1 MFTSGLG
8 VTGGDNGELPGS
20 SSLAVAGSPVTGTGS
35 RRVAPG
41 TGPDTAS
48 SGTASSGTA
57 SSGTASIGKDDR
69 AEVSTTF
76 SEGLQPPLTAGWTD
90 PSSLEPAPEDSGV
103 QRRSRWIR
111 RYQRGLIVADLAT
124 AWVAIATAY
133 LLRFGLSTS
142 VLPNALVAAVLPLG
156 WVALIGINHGYGARL
171 VGVGAAEF
179 QKIFRAFL
187 HMTALIAFISFVTDA
202 EFARGFV
209 LVALPLA
216 LCLNLLTRYAARK
229 WLHAQRARGR
239 AMKSVLLV
247 GDAEAISKFSMVLRR
262 DEYAGLRVVGAC
274 VPSEVIADM
283 RTIDTLG
290 EADVPLLGDVD
301 SIVSAV
307 RLSGADT
314 VAVVSS
320 GAIGPEKL
328 RWVSW
333 QLEGSSTDLMVSPG
347 LTEVAGPRL
356 HVMPVAGLP
365 LLHVEEPKFT
375 GFRRVLKGAF
385 DRSVAALALLLLSPL
400 FLVLILAVRF
410 TSSGPALFRQIRVG
424 RAGSTFVMLKFRS
437 MYADAEERLASLR
450 EQSDHGDGVLFKMRE
465 DPRVTRVGRFL
476 RKYSLD
482 ELPQLI
488 NVVLGTMSL
497 VGPRPPLP
505 LEVARYED
513 HVHRRLLVKPGLTG
527 LWQISGRSD
536 LSWDESVQLDLRY
549 VENWSLGEDL
559 FILWKTAR
567 AVAAGS
573 GAY

>member
-1 MFTSGLG
+1 M
-8 VTGGDNGELPGS
+8 
-20 SSLAVAGSPVTGTGS
+20 
-35 RRVAPG
+35 
-41 TGPDTAS
+41 
-48 SGTASSGTA
+48 
-57 SSGTASIGKDDR
+57 
-69 AEVSTTF
+69 STTF
-76 SEGLQPPLTAGWTD
+76 SEGLQPPVIAGWTD
-90 PSSLEPAPEDSGV
+90 ATALEPASEDSGV
-103 QRRSRWIR
+103 LRRSRWLR
-111 RYQRGLIVADLAT
+111 KYQRGLVVVDLAA
-124 AWVAIATAY
+124 AWTAIAIAY
-133 LLRFGLSTS
+133 LLRFGPTASAPLNT
-142 VLPNALVAAVLPLG
+142 LVAAVLPLG
-156 WVALIGINHGYGARL
+156 WIALIGFNHGYGARL
-171 VGVGAAEF
+171 VGVGATEF
-179 QKIFRAFL
+179 QRIFRAFL
-187 HMTALIAFISFVTDA
+187 HMTALIAFTSFVTHA
-202 EFARGFV
+202 ELARGFV
-209 LVALPLA
+209 LLALPLA
-216 LCLNLLTRYAARK
+216 LCLNLMARYAARK

-247 GDAEAISKFSMVLRR
+247 GDAEAISKFTEVLRR
-262 DEYAGLRVVGAC
+262 DDYAGLRVVGAC
-274 VPSEVIADM
+274 VPSEAVADM
-283 RTIDTLG
+283 RTIDTLA
-290 EADVPLLGDVD
+290 EADVALLGDVD

-320 GAIGPEKL
+320 GTIGPEKL

-356 HVMPVAGLP
+356 HIVPVAGLP
-365 LLHVEEPKFT
+365 LLHVEEPNFT

-385 DRSVAALALLLLSPL
+385 DRMVAALALLLLAPV
-400 FLVLILAVRF
+400 FLALALAVRL
-410 TSSGPALFRQIRVG
+410 TSSGPALFRQVRVG

-450 EQSDHGDGVLFKMRE
+450 EQSDHGDGVLFKMKE
-465 DPRVTRVGRFL
+465 DPRVTRVGKFL

-488 NVVLGTMSL
+488 NVLLGTMSL

-527 LWQISGRSD
+527 LWQVSGRSD

>member
-1 MFTSGLG
+1 MFSGGLG
-8 VTGGDNGELPGS
+8 VVGGDSGDVPGS
-20 SSLAVAGSPVTGTGS
+20 NGPVVPRSP
-35 RRVAPG
+35 APS
-41 TGPDTAS
+41 GPADSDRTAANGRAQFHS
-48 SGTASSGTA
+48 TLIDGPRPPLISAWAAST
-57 SSGTASIGKDDR
+57 
-69 AEVSTTF
+69 EL
-76 SEGLQPPLTAGWTD
+76 LQPA
-90 PSSLEPAPEDSGV
+90 PSADLGEV
-103 QRRSRWIR
+103 RRSNWLRL
-111 RYQRGLIVADLAT
+111 YQRGLVVTDLVT
-124 AWVAIATAY
+124 VSVAITISY
-133 LLRFGLSTS
+133 LLRFGTS
-142 VLPNALVAAVLPLG
+142 DSAPLNLLLAILLPLG
-156 WVALIGINHGYGARL
+156 WVALIGLNHGYWARL
-171 VGVGAAEF
+171 IGVGATEF
-179 QKIFRAFL
+179 QRVFRTFL
-187 HMTALIAFISFVTDA
+187 HLTAVVAFSSFVTHADL
-202 EFARGFV
+202 ARGFV
-209 LVALPLA
+209 LVALPMA
-216 LCLNLLTRYAARK
+216 LCLDLLARYAARK
-229 WLHAQRARGR
+229 WLHAQRALGR

-247 GDAEAISKFSMVLRR
+247 GDAEAISKFTTVLRR
-262 DEYAGLRVVGAC
+262 DRYAGMRVVGAC
-274 VPSEVIADM
+274 VPSEVIAET
-283 RTIDTLG
+283 RTVETLG
-290 EADVPLLGDVD
+290 EAEVPLFGDVD
-301 SIVSAV
+301 SIISAV

-333 QLEGSSTDLMVSPG
+333 QLEGSSTDLVVSPG

-356 HVMPVAGLP
+356 HILPVAGLP
-365 LLHVEEPKFT
+365 LLHVDEPKFT

-385 DRSVAALALLLLSPL
+385 DRTVAAVALLLLSPV
-400 FLVLILAVRF
+400 FLALALAVRL
-410 TSSGPALFRQIRVG
+410 TSAGPALFRQVRVG
-424 RAGSTFVMLKFRS
+424 RAGGTFVMLKFRS
-437 MYADAEERLASLR
+437 MYTDAEERQAELR
-450 EQSDHGDGVLFKMRE
+450 DQSDHGDGVLFKMRD
-465 DPRVTRVGRFL
+465 DPRVTRVGRML

-488 NVVLGTMSL
+488 NVLLGTMSL

>member
-1 MFTSGLG
+1 MFISGLD
-8 VTGGDNGELPGS
+8 VAGGDNGDLPGS
-20 SSLAVAGSPVTGTGS
+20 QALAVAGSSAATAEP
-35 RRVAPG
+35 APRN
-41 TGPDTAS
+41 
-48 SGTASSGTA
+48 
-57 SSGTASIGKDDR
+57 DDR
-69 AEVSTTF
+69 AELTTTF
-76 SEGLQPPLTAGWTD
+76 SDGLQPPVIAGWTD
-90 PSSLEPAPEDSGV
+90 PTALEPPPEDTGTL
-103 QRRSRWIR
+103 RRSRWLR
-111 RYQRGLIVADLAT
+111 QYQRGLVVTDLVT
-124 AWVAIATAY
+124 AWTAIATAY
-133 LLRFGLSTS
+133 LLRFGLSAS
-142 VLPNALVAAVLPLG
+142 APLNALVAVVLPLG
-156 WVALIGINHGYGARL
+156 WVALIGVNHGYGGRL
-171 VGVGAAEF
+171 VGVGAEEF
-179 QKIFRAFL
+179 QRIFRAFL
-187 HMTALIAFISFVTDA
+187 HMTALIAFIAFVTDA
-202 EFARGFV
+202 DFARGFI

-216 LCLNLLTRYAARK
+216 LCLNLLARYAARK
-229 WLHAQRARGR
+229 WLHAQRAHGR

-290 EADVPLLGDVD
+290 EADVALLGDVD

-333 QLEGSSTDLMVSPG
+333 QLEGSSTNLMVSPG

-356 HVMPVAGLP
+356 HIMPVAGLP

-385 DRSVAALALLLLSPL
+385 DRSVAAVALLALSPL
-400 FLVLILAVRF
+400 FLALVLAVRL

-450 EQSDHGDGVLFKMRE
+450 DQSDHGEGVLFKMRA

-488 NVVLGTMSL
+488 NVLLGTMSL

-549 VENWSLGEDL
+549 VENWSLGDDL
-559 FILWKTAR
+559 LILWKTAR
-567 AVAAGS
+567 AVLAGS

>member
-1 MFTSGLG
+1 MT
-8 VTGGDNGELPGS
+8 
-20 SSLAVAGSPVTGTGS
+20 
-35 RRVAPG
+35 
-41 TGPDTAS
+41 
-48 SGTASSGTA
+48 
-57 SSGTASIGKDDR
+57 
-69 AEVSTTF
+69 TTF
-76 SEGLQPPLTAGWTD
+76 SDGLQPPVIAGWTD
-90 PSSLEPAPEDSGV
+90 PSALEPAPEDSGV
-103 QRRSRWIR
+103 QRRTRWLR
-111 RYQRGLIVADLAT
+111 RYQRGLVITDLVT
-124 AWVAIATAY
+124 AWAAIATAY
-133 LLRFGLSTS
+133 LLRFGLGASAP
-142 VLPNALVAAVLPLG
+142 LNLLVAVMLPLG

-179 QKIFRAFL
+179 QRIFRAFL
-187 HMTALIAFISFVTDA
+187 HMTALIAFIAFVTDA
-202 EFARGFV
+202 EFARGFI

-216 LCLNLLTRYAARK
+216 LAMNLLARYAARK

-262 DEYAGLRVVGAC
+262 DDYAGLRVVGAC
-274 VPSEVIADM
+274 VPSESIADM

-290 EADVPLLGDVD
+290 EAEVPLLGDVD

-356 HVMPVAGLP
+356 HIMPVAGLP

-375 GFRRVLKGAF
+375 GVRRVFKGAF
-385 DRSVAALALLLLSPL
+385 DRSVAAVALLLLSPL
-400 FLVLILAVRF
+400 FLVLVLAVRL

-450 EQSDHGDGVLFKMRE
+450 DQSDHGDGVLFKMRE
-465 DPRVTRVGRFL
+465 DPRVTRVGKFL

-488 NVVLGTMSL
+488 NVLLGTMSL

>member
-1 MFTSGLG
+1 LT
-8 VTGGDNGELPGS
+8 
-20 SSLAVAGSPVTGTGS
+20 
-35 RRVAPG
+35 
-41 TGPDTAS
+41 
-48 SGTASSGTA
+48 
-57 SSGTASIGKDDR
+57 
-69 AEVSTTF
+69 TTF
-76 SEGLQPPLTAGWTD
+76 SDGVQPPVIAGWTD
-90 PSSLEPAPEDSGV
+90 PSALEPPPDDARTF
-103 QRRSRWIR
+103 RRSRWLR
-111 RYQRGLIVADLAT
+111 RYQRGLVVTDLIT
-124 AWVAIATAY
+124 AWTAIAVAY
-133 LLRFGLSTS
+133 LLRFGLSASASANTVVA
-142 VLPNALVAAVLPLG
+142 VLLPLG
-156 WVALIGINHGYGARL
+156 WVALVGVNHGYGARL
-171 VGVGAAEF
+171 IGVGAGEF
-179 QKIFRAFL
+179 RQIFRAFL
-187 HMTALIAFISFVTDA
+187 HMTALITFISFVTNA
-202 EFARGFV
+202 KFARGFI

-216 LCLNLLTRYAARK
+216 LCLNLLARYVARK

-247 GDAEAISKFSMVLRR
+247 GDAEAISKFSAVLRR
-262 DEYAGLRVVGAC
+262 DDYAGLRVVGAC
-274 VPSEVIADM
+274 VPSEVIADI

-356 HVMPVAGLP
+356 HIMPVAGLP

-385 DRSVAALALLLLSPL
+385 DRSVAALALVLLSPL
-400 FLVLILAVRF
+400 FLALVLAVRL

-450 EQSDHGDGVLFKMRE
+450 DQSDHGDGVLFKMRE

-549 VENWSLGEDL
+549 VENWSLAEDL
-559 FILWKTAR
+559 LILWKTAR
-567 AVAAGS
+567 AVTAGS

>member
-1 MFTSGLG
+1 MFGSGLD
-8 VTGGDNGELPGS
+8 VGGDNGDLPLS
-20 SSLAVAGSPVTGTGS
+20 STLAVERAPAAGSGS
-35 RRVAPG
+35 
-41 TGPDTAS
+41 TA
-48 SGTASSGTA
+48 A
-57 SSGTASIGKDDR
+57 DDR
-69 AEVSTTF
+69 ADVTTTF
-76 SEGLQPPLTAGWTD
+76 SEGVQPPVIAGWTD
-90 PSSLEPAPEDSGV
+90 PSALEPPPEDAGV
-103 QRRSRWIR
+103 LRRSRWLR
-111 RYQRGLIVADLAT
+111 QYQRGLVVTDLAS
-124 AWVAIATAY
+124 AWAAIAVAY
-133 LLRFGLSTS
+133 LLRFGLSAS
-142 VLPNALVAAVLPLG
+142 APLNALAAVLLPLA
-156 WVALIGINHGYGARL
+156 WVGLIGFNHGYGARL
-171 VGVGAAEF
+171 IGVGAGEF
-179 QKIFRAFL
+179 QRIFRAFL
-187 HMTALIAFISFVTDA
+187 HTTALIAFISFVTDA
-202 EFARGFV
+202 QFARGFI
-209 LVALPLA
+209 LIALPLA
-216 LCLNLLTRYAARK
+216 LCLNLLTRYTARK
-229 WLHAQRARGR
+229 WLHHQRARGR

-247 GDAEAISKFSMVLRR
+247 GDAEAISKVSMVLRR
-262 DEYAGLRVVGAC
+262 DDYAGLRVVGAC

-290 EADVPLLGDVD
+290 EAEVPLLGDVD

-356 HVMPVAGLP
+356 HIMPVAGLP
-365 LLHVEEPKFT
+365 LLHVEEPKFS

-385 DRSVAALALLLLSPL
+385 DRLVAAMALVVLSPL
-400 FLVLILAVRF
+400 FLVLALAVRL
-410 TSSGPALFRQIRVG
+410 TSSGPALFRQVRVG

-488 NVVLGTMSL
+488 NVLLGTMSL

-527 LWQISGRSD
+527 LWQVSGRSD

-567 AVAAGS
+567 AVARGS

>member
-1 MFTSGLG
+1 MFTSDLG
-8 VTGGDNGELPGS
+8 AVAEDDDDS
-20 SSLAVAGSPVTGTGS
+20 SGRGRLAVAGATPSALVPVAG
-35 RRVAPG
+35 RDRPG
-41 TGPDTAS
+41 Q
-48 SGTASSGTA
+48 
-57 SSGTASIGKDDR
+57 DR
-69 AEVSTTF
+69 AQVSTTR
-76 SEGLQPPLTAGWTD
+76 SESPQPPVIAGWTD
-90 PSSLEPAPEDSGV
+90 AGALEPAPEDSSV
-103 QRRSRWIR
+103 LRRSRWLGK
-111 RYQRGLIVADLAT
+111 YQRGLVVTDLVA
-124 AWVAIATAY
+124 AWIAIAIAY
-133 LLRFGLSTS
+133 LLRFGASGSAPLNM
-142 VLPNALVAAVLPLG
+142 LAALVLPLG
-156 WVALIGINHGYGARL
+156 WIALIAVNHGYGGRL

-187 HMTALIAFISFVTDA
+187 HLTALIAFASFVTNA
-202 EFARGFV
+202 QLARGFV
-209 LVALPLA
+209 LLALPLA
-216 LCLNLLTRYAARK
+216 LCLNLMARYAARK

-247 GDAEAISKFSMVLRR
+247 GDAEAISSFAEVLRR
-262 DEYAGLRVVGAC
+262 DLHAGLRVVGAC
-274 VPSEVIADM
+274 VPSEAIADM

-290 EADVPLLGDVD
+290 EAEVPLLGDVD

-320 GAIGPEKL
+320 GAVGPEKL

-333 QLEGSSTDLMVSPG
+333 QLEGSSTDLVVSPG

-356 HVMPVAGLP
+356 HIVPVAGLP

-385 DRSVAALALLLLSPL
+385 DRSMAGVALLLLAPV
-400 FLVLILAVRF
+400 FLALALAVRL
-410 TSSGPALFRQIRVG
+410 TSTGPALFRQVRVG

-450 EQSDHGDGVLFKMRE
+450 EQSDHGDGVLFKMKE
-465 DPRVTRVGRFL
+465 DPRITRVGKFL

-488 NVVLGTMSL
+488 NVLLGTMSL

-527 LWQISGRSD
+527 LWQVSGRSD

>member
-1 MFTSGLG
+1 MFTSGLD
-8 VTGGDNGELPGS
+8 VTSGDSGDRPGS
-20 SSLAVAGSPVTGTGS
+20 GALVVAGSS
-35 RRVAPG
+35 A
-41 TGPDTAS
+41 PDTES
-48 SGTASSGTA
+48 TAR
-57 SSGTASIGKDDR
+57 DDR
-69 AEVSTTF
+69 AELTTTVP
-76 SEGLQPPLTAGWTD
+76 EGVQPPVIAGWTD
-90 PSSLEPAPEDSGV
+90 PSALEPRPEDSGV
-103 QRRSRWIR
+103 LRRSRWLR
-111 RYQRGLIVADLAT
+111 QYQRGLVAADLAT
-124 AWVAIATAY
+124 AWTAIAAAY
-133 LLRFGLSTS
+133 LLRFGTS
-142 VLPNALVAAVLPLG
+142 ASAPLNALLAAVLPLG
-156 WVALIGINHGYGARL
+156 WVALIGVNHGYGARL
-171 VGVGAAEF
+171 IGVGAVEF
-179 QKIFRAFL
+179 QRIFRAFL
-187 HMTALIAFISFVTDA
+187 HMTALIAFIAFVTDA
-202 EFARGFV
+202 EFARGFI

-216 LCLNLLTRYAARK
+216 LCLNLLARYAARK
-229 WLHAQRARGR
+229 WLHRQRAGGR

-356 HVMPVAGLP
+356 HIVPVAGLP

-385 DRSVAALALLLLSPL
+385 DRSVAAVALVLLSPV
-400 FLVLILAVRF
+400 FLAVAVAVRL
-410 TSSGPALFRQIRVG
+410 TSSGPALFRQVRVG

-450 EQSDHGDGVLFKMRE
+450 DQSDHGDGVLFKMRE

-488 NVVLGTMSL
+488 NVLMGTMSL

-527 LWQISGRSD
+527 LWQVSGRSD

>member
-1 MFTSGLG
+1 MFGSGLEV
-8 VTGGDNGELPGS
+8 VTGDNGDVPRS
-20 SSLAVAGSPVTGTGS
+20 RSLAVAGSPATGS
-35 RRVAPG
+35 PAALEPH
-41 TGPDTAS
+41 PDPVKVVLS
-48 SGTASSGTA
+48 DS
-57 SSGTASIGKDDR
+57 
-69 AEVSTTF
+69 F
-76 SEGLQPPLTAGWTD
+76 SPALPDWTD
-90 PSSLEPAPEDSGV
+90 ASTLEPAPDDTGAV
-103 QRRSRWIR
+103 RRRSRWLR
-111 RYQRGLIVADLAT
+111 QYQGGLLVADLVT
-124 AWVAIATAY
+124 AWVAVGIAY
-133 LLRFGLSTS
+133 LLRFGTS
-142 VLPNALVAAVLPLG
+142 GVPAPTVAVAVALPLA
-156 WVALIGINHGYGARL
+156 WVALIGLNHGYHPRL

-179 QKIFRAFL
+179 QRIFRAFL
-187 HMTALIAFISFVTDA
+187 YLTALISFTSFVTHADL
-202 EFARGFV
+202 ARGFV

-216 LCLNLLTRYAARK
+216 LVLNLVARYAARK

-239 AMKSVLLV
+239 ALKSVLLV
-247 GDAEAISKFSMVLRR
+247 GDSEAITKFSAVLRR
-262 DEYAGLRVVGAC
+262 DQYAGLRVAGAC
-274 VPSEVIADM
+274 VPSELVADM
-283 RTIDTLG
+283 LTIDTLA

-301 SIVSAV
+301 SIVTAV

-320 GAIGPEKL
+320 GALGPEKL

-333 QLEGSSTDLMVSPG
+333 QLEGSSTELVVSPG

-356 HVMPVAGLP
+356 HILPVAGLP
-365 LLHVEEPKFT
+365 LLHVDEPKFS

-385 DRSVAALALLLLSPL
+385 DRSLAALALVLLSPL
-400 FLVLILAVRF
+400 FLALTLAVRL
-410 TSSGPALFRQIRVG
+410 TSSGPALFRQVRVG

-465 DPRVTRVGRFL
+465 DPRVTRVGKFL

-488 NVVLGTMSL
+488 NVVRGTMSL

-549 VENWSLGEDL
+549 VENWSLSEDL
-559 FILWKTAR
+559 FILWKTVR
-567 AVAAGS
+567 AVARGS

>member
-1 MFTSGLG
+1 MFTSDLG
-8 VTGGDNGELPGS
+8 AVTGDDDDS
-20 SSLAVAGSPVTGTGS
+20 SRRGRLVVAGQTPSAIVPAVGQDKTS
-35 RRVAPG
+35 Q
-41 TGPDTAS
+41 
-48 SGTASSGTA
+48 
-57 SSGTASIGKDDR
+57 DR
-69 AEVSTTF
+69 ADLSATF
-76 SEGLQPPLTAGWTD
+76 SESLQPPVVAGWTD
-90 PSSLEPAPEDSGV
+90 ASTLEPASDDSGV
-103 QRRSRWIR
+103 LHRSRWLR
-111 RYQRGLIVADLAT
+111 KYQAGLVVTDLIAVGT
-124 AWVAIATAY
+124 AIAIAY
-133 LLRFGLSTS
+133 LLRFSASASLAP
-142 VLPNALVAAVLPLG
+142 LNMLVALLLPPG
-156 WVALIGINHGYGARL
+156 WIALIAVNHGYGARL

-179 QKIFRAFL
+179 QRIFRAFL
-187 HMTALIAFISFVTDA
+187 HMTALIAFASFVTHADL
-202 EFARGFV
+202 ARGFV
-209 LVALPLA
+209 LLALPLA
-216 LCLNLLTRYAARK
+216 LCLNLMARYAARK
-229 WLHAQRARGR
+229 WLHTQRARGR

-247 GDAEAISKFSMVLRR
+247 GDAEAISDFTEVLRR
-262 DEYAGLRVVGAC
+262 DLHAGLRVVGAC
-274 VPSEVIADM
+274 VPSEAIADM
-283 RTIDTLG
+283 HTIDTLG
-290 EADVPLLGDVD
+290 EAEVPLLGDVD

-333 QLEGSSTDLMVSPG
+333 QLEGSSTDLVVSPG

-356 HVMPVAGLP
+356 HILPVAGLP
-365 LLHVEEPKFT
+365 LLHVDEPKFT

-385 DRSVAALALLLLSPL
+385 DRSVAGVALLLLAPV
-400 FLVLILAVRF
+400 FLALALAVRL
-410 TSSGPALFRQIRVG
+410 TSSGPALFKQVRVG

-450 EQSDHGDGVLFKMRE
+450 EQSDHGDGVLFKMKE
-465 DPRVTRVGRFL
+465 DPRVTRVGKFL

-488 NVVLGTMSL
+488 NVLLGTMSL

-527 LWQISGRSD
+527 LWQVSGRSD

-549 VENWSLGEDL
+549 VENWSLAEDL

>member
-1 MFTSGLG
+1 MFTSGLEA
-8 VTGGDNGELPGS
+8 TSGDNGEGS
-20 SSLAVAGSPVTGTGS
+20 SSLAVGGAPVPATGAAVS
-35 RRVAPG
+35 
-41 TGPDTAS
+41 DD
-48 SGTASSGTA
+48 
-57 SSGTASIGKDDR
+57 DDR
-69 AEVSTTF
+69 ADVTTTTTF
-76 SEGLQPPLTAGWTD
+76 TEGLPTPATTGWTD
-90 PSSLEPAPEDSGV
+90 PTTLETVPDDAGTLR
-103 QRRSRWIR
+103 RRSRWLR
-111 RYQRGLIVADLAT
+111 QYQRGLVVADLVT
-124 AWVAIATAY
+124 AWAAIAVAY
-133 LLRFGLSTS
+133 LLRFGMSASAPL
-142 VLPNALVAAVLPLG
+142 NAVAAAVLPLG
-156 WVALIGINHGYGARL
+156 WVALIGVNHGYGARL
-171 VGVGAAEF
+171 IGVGAAEF
-179 QKIFRAFL
+179 QRIFRAFL
-187 HMTALIAFISFVTDA
+187 HMTALISFVSFVTDA
-202 EFARGFV
+202 DFARGFV

-216 LCLNLLTRYAARK
+216 LCLNLLARYGARK

-239 AMKSVLLV
+239 ALKSVLLV

-262 DEYAGLRVVGAC
+262 DQYAGLRVVGAC

-283 RTIDTLG
+283 HTIDTLG

-320 GAIGPEKL
+320 GALGPEKL

-333 QLEGSSTDLMVSPG
+333 QLEGSSTDLVVSPG

-356 HVMPVAGLP
+356 HILPVAGLP

-385 DRSVAALALLLLSPL
+385 DRVVAAVALVLLSPV
-400 FLVLILAVRF
+400 FLVLALAVRL
-410 TSSGPALFRQIRVG
+410 TSSGPALFRQVRVG

-450 EQSDHGDGVLFKMRE
+450 DQSDHGDGVLFKMRQ

-488 NVVLGTMSL
+488 NVLMGTMSL

-527 LWQISGRSD
+527 LWQVSGRSD

-567 AVAAGS
+567 AVIAGS

>member
-1 MFTSGLG
+1 MDEPGL
-8 VTGGDNGELPGS
+8 D
-20 SSLAVAGSPVTGTGS
+20 
-35 RRVAPG
+35 
-41 TGPDTAS
+41 
-48 SGTASSGTA
+48 
-57 SSGTASIGKDDR
+57 
-69 AEVSTTF
+69 EVSTTF
-76 SEGLQPPLTAGWTD
+76 SEGLRPEAVAAWPDAST
-90 PSSLEPAPEDSGV
+90 LEPAPDDSGTR
-103 QRRSRWIR
+103 RRSRWLR
-111 RYQRGLIVADLAT
+111 QYQRALVAADFAT
-124 AWVAIATAY
+124 AWVAVLAAY
-133 LLRFGLSTS
+133 LLRFGVHTS
-142 VLPNALVAAVLPLG
+142 AGLTMTVAVLLPLA

-171 VGVGAAEF
+171 IGVGATEF
-179 QKIFRAFL
+179 QKIFRAFWHL
-187 HMTALIAFISFVTDA
+187 TALIALTSYLTHADL
-202 EFARGFV
+202 ARGFV
-209 LVALPLA
+209 LVALPAA
-216 LCLNLLTRYAARK
+216 LCLNMVARYAARK

-239 AMKSVLLV
+239 ALKSVLLV

-262 DEYAGLRVVGAC
+262 DQYAGLRVAGAC

-283 RTIDTLG
+283 YTIDTLG

-320 GAIGPEKL
+320 GALGPEKL

-333 QLEGSSTDLMVSPG
+333 QLEGSSTDLVVSPG

-356 HVMPVAGLP
+356 HILPVAGLP
-365 LLHVEEPKFT
+365 LLHVDEPKFT

-385 DRSVAALALLLLSPL
+385 DRVVAAVALVLLSPL
-400 FLVLILAVRF
+400 FAVLVLAVRL
-410 TSSGPALFRQIRVG
+410 TSSGPALFRQVRVG

-465 DPRVTRVGRFL
+465 DPRVTRVGKFL

-559 FILWKTAR
+559 FILWKTVR
-567 AVAAGS
+567 AVARGS

>member
-1 MFTSGLG
+1 MFTSGAD
-8 VTGGDNGELPGS
+8 VAGGDNGELPGS
-20 SSLAVAGSPVTGTGS
+20 LAVAGSPALGT
-35 RRVAPG
+35 A
-41 TGPDTAS
+41 PDTISPAS
-48 SGTASSGTA
+48 
-57 SSGTASIGKDDR
+57 DER
-69 AEVSTTF
+69 AEVSTTV
-76 SEGLQPPLTAGWTD
+76 SENLQAPLIANWVD

-111 RYQRGLIVADLAT
+111 RYQRGLIVTDLVT
-124 AWVAIATAY
+124 AWAAIAVAY
-133 LLRFGLSTS
+133 LLRFGLSAS
-142 VLPNALVAAVLPLG
+142 APLNVLVAAVLPLG
-156 WVALIGINHGYGARL
+156 WVALVGYNHGYGARL

-179 QKIFRAFL
+179 QKIVRAFL

-202 EFARGFV
+202 EFARGFI

-216 LCLNLLTRYAARK
+216 LCLNLLARYAARK

-274 VPSEVIADM
+274 VPSEVIADI

-290 EADVPLLGDVD
+290 EAEVQLLGDVD

-356 HVMPVAGLP
+356 HIMPVAGLP

-385 DRSVAALALLLLSPL
+385 DRSMAAVALLLLSPL
-400 FLVLILAVRF
+400 FLVLTLAVRL
-410 TSSGPALFRQIRVG
+410 TSSGPALFRQVRVG

-450 EQSDHGDGVLFKMRE
+450 DQSDHGDGVLFKMRE

-549 VENWSLGEDL
+549 VENWSLAEDL
-559 FILWKTAR
+559 LILWKTAR

>member
-1 MFTSGLG
+1 MFTSGLEA
-8 VTGGDNGELPGS
+8 TSGDNGEGS
-20 SSLAVAGSPVTGTGS
+20 SRLAVEGVPASGTGAAVS
-35 RRVAPG
+35 
-41 TGPDTAS
+41 DD
-48 SGTASSGTA
+48 
-57 SSGTASIGKDDR
+57 DDR
-69 AEVSTTF
+69 ADVTTTF
-76 SEGLQPPLTAGWTD
+76 SGEPQPPVSAGWTD
-90 PSSLEPAPEDSGV
+90 PNSLETVPDDDAGIL
-103 QRRSRWIR
+103 RRKSRWLR
-111 RYQRGLIVADLAT
+111 QYQRGLVVADLAT
-124 AWVAIATAY
+124 AWAAIAVAY
-133 LLRFGLSTS
+133 LLRFGVSASAPL
-142 VLPNALVAAVLPLG
+142 NAVAAVVLPLG
-156 WVALIGINHGYGARL
+156 WVALIGFNHGYGARL

-179 QKIFRAFL
+179 QRIFRAFL
-187 HMTALIAFISFVTDA
+187 HLTALICFIAFVTDA
-202 EFARGFV
+202 DFARGFV
-209 LVALPLA
+209 LIALPLA
-216 LCLNLLTRYAARK
+216 LVLNLLARYGARK

-239 AMKSVLLV
+239 ALKSVLLV

-262 DEYAGLRVVGAC
+262 DQYAGMRVVGAC

-320 GAIGPEKL
+320 GALGPEKL

-333 QLEGSSTDLMVSPG
+333 QLEGSSTDLVVSPG

-356 HVMPVAGLP
+356 HILPVAGLP

-385 DRSVAALALLLLSPL
+385 DRAVAAVALVVLSPV
-400 FLVLILAVRF
+400 FLVLALAVRL
-410 TSSGPALFRQIRVG
+410 TSSGPALFRQVRVG

-450 EQSDHGDGVLFKMRE
+450 DQSDHGDGVLFKMRE

-488 NVVLGTMSL
+488 NVLMGTMSL

-567 AVAAGS
+567 AVIAGS

>member
-1 MFTSGLG
+1 MFTSGLD
-8 VTGGDNGELPGS
+8 VVGGDNGETPGS
-20 SSLAVAGSPVTGTGS
+20 RGLAIAGPAAADPASELDG
-35 RRVAPG
+35 PG
-41 TGPDTAS
+41 Q
-48 SGTASSGTA
+48 
-57 SSGTASIGKDDR
+57 DD
-69 AEVSTTF
+69 VSTTF
-76 SEGLQPPLTAGWTD
+76 SEGTFSDGLQPQAVPDWPDAST
-90 PSSLEPAPEDSGV
+90 LEPAPDDSGTR
-103 QRRSRWIR
+103 RRSRWLR
-111 RYQRGLIVADLAT
+111 QYQRGLVAADFGT
-124 AWVAIATAY
+124 AWLAVAGAY
-133 LLRFGLSTS
+133 LLRFGPHTAAPLTMT
-142 VLPNALVAAVLPLG
+142 VAGLLPLA
-156 WVALIGINHGYGARL
+156 WIALIGVNHGYGARL
-171 VGVGAAEF
+171 IGVGATEF
-179 QKIFRAFL
+179 QKIFRDFWHL
-187 HMTALIAFISFVTDA
+187 TALIALTSYLTHADL
-202 EFARGFV
+202 ARGFV
-209 LVALPLA
+209 LVALPVA
-216 LCLNLLTRYAARK
+216 LCLNLVARYAARK
-229 WLHAQRARGR
+229 WLHRQRAHGR
-239 AMKSVLLV
+239 ALKSVLLV
-247 GDAEAISKFSMVLRR
+247 GDADAISKFSMVLRR
-262 DEYAGLRVVGAC
+262 DQYAGLRVAGAC

-283 RTIDTLG
+283 YTIDTLG

-320 GAIGPEKL
+320 GALGPEKL

-333 QLEGSSTDLMVSPG
+333 QLEGSSTDLVVSPG

-356 HVMPVAGLP
+356 HILPVAGLP
-365 LLHVEEPKFT
+365 LLHVDEPKFT

-385 DRSVAALALLLLSPL
+385 DRVMAALALLVLSPL
-400 FLVLILAVRF
+400 FLVLVLAVRL

-450 EQSDHGDGVLFKMRE
+450 EQSDHGDGVLFKMKE
-465 DPRVTRVGRFL
+465 DPRVTRVGKFL

-559 FILWKTAR
+559 FILWKTVR
-567 AVAAGS
+567 AVARGS

>member
-1 MFTSGLG
+1 MSSGSD
-8 VTGGDNGELPGS
+8 VAGGDDGDLPGPHA
-20 SSLAVAGSPVTGTGS
+20 LAVAGSPAAESTT
-35 RRVAPG
+35 
-41 TGPDTAS
+41 
-48 SGTASSGTA
+48 
-57 SSGTASIGKDDR
+57 IDDR
-69 AEVSTTF
+69 AELTTTF
-76 SEGLQPPLTAGWTD
+76 SDGLQPPVIAGWTD
-90 PSSLEPAPEDSGV
+90 PTALEPPPEDAGT
-103 QRRSRWIR
+103 QRRRSRWLR
-111 RYQRGLIVADLAT
+111 QYQRGLVVTDLLT

-133 LLRFGLSTS
+133 LLRFG
-142 VLPNALVAAVLPLG
+142 VNASALNLLVAGALPVG
-156 WVALIGINHGYGARL
+156 WVALIGINHGYGARWI
-171 VGVGAAEF
+171 GVGAAEF
-179 QKIFRAFL
+179 QRIFRAFL
-187 HMTALIAFISFVTDA
+187 HMTALIAFIAFVTDA
-202 EFARGFV
+202 EFARGFI

-216 LCLNLLTRYAARK
+216 LCLNLLTRYTARK
-229 WLHAQRARGR
+229 WLHRQRARGR

-307 RLSGADT
+307 RLSAADT

-356 HVMPVAGLP
+356 HIMPVAGLP

-385 DRSVAALALLLLSPL
+385 DRSVAAVALVLLSPL
-400 FLVLILAVRF
+400 FLVLALAVRL
-410 TSSGPALFRQIRVG
+410 TSSGPALFRQVRVG

-450 EQSDHGDGVLFKMRE
+450 DQSDHGDGVLFKMRE

-488 NVVLGTMSL
+488 NVLLGTMSL

-527 LWQISGRSD
+527 LWQVSGRSD

-549 VENWSLGEDL
+549 VENWSLAEDL
-559 FILWKTAR
+559 LILWKTAR

>member
-1 MFTSGLG
+1 MFTSDLG
-8 VTGGDNGELPGS
+8 VVAEDDDDS
-20 SSLAVAGSPVTGTGS
+20 SASSRLAVAGDPPAAIGS
-35 RRVAPG
+35 DAAVALAP
-41 TGPDTAS
+41 TSQDPAGPDRAEL
-48 SGTASSGTA
+48 
-57 SSGTASIGKDDR
+57 DR
-69 AEVSTTF
+69 AEVSTGLPET
-76 SEGLQPPLTAGWTD
+76 LQPPVIAGWTD
-90 PSSLEPAPEDSGV
+90 AIAIEPAPEDSGV
-103 QRRSRWIR
+103 LRRSRWLR
-111 RYQRGLIVADLAT
+111 KYQVGLVVIDLAA
-124 AWVAIATAY
+124 AWTAIAIAY
-133 LLRFGLSTS
+133 LLRFGPSASAPLNT
-142 VLPNALVAAVLPLG
+142 LVAAVLPLG
-156 WVALIGINHGYGARL
+156 WIALIGVNHGYGARL
-171 VGVGAAEF
+171 IGVGAGEF
-179 QKIFRAFL
+179 QRIFRAFL
-187 HMTALIAFISFVTDA
+187 HLTALISFTSFAIHA
-202 EFARGFV
+202 ELARGFV
-209 LVALPLA
+209 LLALPLA
-216 LCLNLLTRYAARK
+216 LCLNLMARYAARK
-229 WLHAQRARGR
+229 WLHAKRAQGR

-247 GDAEAISKFSMVLRR
+247 GDAEAIGKFTEVLRR
-262 DEYAGLRVVGAC
+262 DDYAGLRVVGAC
-274 VPSEVIADM
+274 VPSEAVADM
-283 RTIDTLG
+283 QTIDILG
-290 EADVPLLGDVD
+290 EADVALLGDVD

-356 HVMPVAGLP
+356 HIVPVAGLP

-385 DRSVAALALLLLSPL
+385 DRSMAGLALLLLAPV
-400 FLVLILAVRF
+400 FLALALAVRL
-410 TSSGPALFRQIRVG
+410 TSTGPALFRQVRVG

-450 EQSDHGDGVLFKMRE
+450 EQSDHGDGVLFKMKE
-465 DPRVTRVGRFL
+465 DPRVTRVGKFL
-476 RKYSLD
+476 RKYSMD

-488 NVVLGTMSL
+488 NVLLGTMSL

-527 LWQISGRSD
+527 LWQVSGRSD

-549 VENWSLGEDL
+549 VENWSLAEDL
-559 FILWKTAR
+559 LILWKTAR

>member
-1 MFTSGLG
+1 M
-8 VTGGDNGELPGS
+8 P
-20 SSLAVAGSPVTGTGS
+20 
-35 RRVAPG
+35 APG
-41 TGPDTAS
+41 TVPAVEPGR
-48 SGTASSGTA
+48 
-57 SSGTASIGKDDR
+57 DDMNP
-69 AEVSTTF
+69 AL
-76 SEGLQPPLTAGWTD
+76 SEDLSPAPVPNWTD
-90 PSSLEPAPEDSGV
+90 ASTLEPAPDDTGAV
-103 QRRSRWIR
+103 RRSRWLR
-111 RYQRGLIVADLAT
+111 QYQGGLLVADLIT
-124 AWVAIATAY
+124 AWLAVGIAY
-133 LLRFGLSTS
+133 LLRFGMSGATASTVS
-142 VLPNALVAAVLPLG
+142 VAAALPLA
-156 WVALIGINHGYGARL
+156 WVALISINHGYHPRL

-179 QKIFRAFL
+179 QRIFRAFL
-187 HMTALIAFISFVTDA
+187 HLTALISFTSFAIHADL
-202 EFARGFV
+202 ARGFV

-216 LCLNLLTRYAARK
+216 LALNLVTRYAARK

-239 AMKSVLLV
+239 ALKSVLLV
-247 GDAEAISKFSMVLRR
+247 GDAEAITKFSMVLRR
-262 DEYAGLRVVGAC
+262 DQYAGLRVAGAC
-274 VPSEVIADM
+274 VPSELVADM
-283 RTIDTLG
+283 QTIDTLA

-320 GAIGPEKL
+320 GALGPEKL

-333 QLEGSSTDLMVSPG
+333 QLEGSSTELVVSPG

-356 HVMPVAGLP
+356 HILPVAGLP
-365 LLHVEEPKFT
+365 LLHVDEPKFT

-385 DRSVAALALLLLSPL
+385 DRSVAALVLVLLSPL
-400 FLVLILAVRF
+400 FVVLALAVRL
-410 TSSGPALFRQIRVG
+410 TSSGPALFRQVRVG

-488 NVVLGTMSL
+488 NVVRGTMSL

-549 VENWSLGEDL
+549 VENWSLSEDL
-559 FILWKTAR
+559 FILWKTVR
-567 AVAAGS
+567 AVARGS

>member
-1 MFTSGLG
+1 MFTSGLD
-8 VTGGDNGELPGS
+8 VVGGDNGDLPGS
-20 SSLAVAGSPVTGTGS
+20 RGLAVAGTPVD
-35 RRVAPG
+35 
-41 TGPDTAS
+41 GPAS
-48 SGTASSGTA
+48 AMDGQGR
-57 SSGTASIGKDDR
+57 DD
-69 AEVSTTF
+69 VSTTF
-76 SEGLQPPLTAGWTD
+76 SEGLQPEAATEWPDAST
-90 PSSLEPAPEDSGV
+90 LEPAPDDSGTR
-103 QRRSRWIR
+103 RRSRWLR
-111 RYQRGLIVADLAT
+111 QYQRGLLAADFAT
-124 AWVAIATAY
+124 AWLAVAISY
-133 LLRFGLSTS
+133 LLRFGVHTS
-142 VLPNALVAAVLPLG
+142 ASLTMAVAALLPLA

-171 VGVGAAEF
+171 IGVGATEF

-187 HMTALIAFISFVTDA
+187 HLTALIALASYLTHADL
-202 EFARGFV
+202 ARGFV

-216 LCLNLLTRYAARK
+216 LCLNMVARYAARK
-229 WLHAQRARGR
+229 WLHKQRARGR
-239 AMKSVLLV
+239 ALKSVLLV

-262 DEYAGLRVVGAC
+262 DQYAGLRVAGAC

-283 RTIDTLG
+283 YTIDTLG

-320 GAIGPEKL
+320 GALGPEKL

-333 QLEGSSTDLMVSPG
+333 QLEGSSTDLVVSPG

-356 HVMPVAGLP
+356 HILPVAGLP
-365 LLHVEEPKFT
+365 LLHVDEPKFT

-385 DRSVAALALLLLSPL
+385 DRVAAAVALVLLSPI
-400 FLVLILAVRF
+400 FLALVLAVRL
-410 TSSGPALFRQIRVG
+410 TSAGPALFRQVRVG

-450 EQSDHGDGVLFKMRE
+450 EQSDHGDGVLFKMKE
-465 DPRVTRVGRFL
+465 DPRVTRVGKFL

-488 NVVLGTMSL
+488 NVVRGTMSL

-559 FILWKTAR
+559 FILWKTVR
-567 AVAAGS
+567 AVVRGS

>member
-1 MFTSGLG
+1 MFTSGPDA
-8 VTGGDNGELPGS
+8 VGGDDGDLSGS
-20 SSLAVAGSPVTGTGS
+20 SLLAVVG
-35 RRVAPG
+35 AP
-41 TGPDTAS
+41 S
-48 SGTASSGTA
+48 SGPGAGAVADPPQLTP
-57 SSGTASIGKDDR
+57 DR
-69 AEVSTTF
+69 ADVSATLPPD
-76 SEGLQPPLTAGWTD
+76 LQAPVIAGWADATA
-90 PSSLEPAPEDSGV
+90 LEPPPDDSGALR
-103 QRRSRWIR
+103 QRSRWLR
-111 RYQRGLIVADLAT
+111 QYQRGLVVADLA
-124 AWVAIATAY
+124 AVWSAIAIAY
-133 LLRFGLSTS
+133 LLRFGPNPALS
-142 VLPNALVAAVLPLG
+142 LDALVAAVLPLA
-156 WVALIGINHGYGARL
+156 WISLIGVNHGYGARL
-171 VGVGAAEF
+171 IGVGATEF
-179 QKIFRAFL
+179 QRIFRAFL
-187 HMTALIAFISFVTDA
+187 HTTALIAFVSFVTHA
-202 EFARGFV
+202 QLARGFV

-216 LCLNLLTRYAARK
+216 LCLNLLARYAARK

-247 GDAEAISKFSMVLRR
+247 GDAEAISNFTTVLRR
-262 DEYAGLRVVGAC
+262 DLHAGLRVAGAC
-274 VPSEVIADM
+274 VPSEAVADM
-283 RTIDTLG
+283 RTIDILA
-290 EADVPLLGDVD
+290 EADVALLGDVD

-320 GAIGPEKL
+320 GALGPEKL

-333 QLEGSSTDLMVSPG
+333 QLEGSSTELVVSPG

-356 HVMPVAGLP
+356 HILPVAGLP

-385 DRSVAALALLLLSPL
+385 DRSVAALALVLLAPV
-400 FLVLILAVRF
+400 FIVLALAVRL
-410 TSSGPALFRQIRVG
+410 TSSGPALFRQVRVG

-465 DPRVTRVGRFL
+465 DPRVTRVGKFL

-488 NVVLGTMSL
+488 NVLLGTMSL

-505 LEVARYED
+505 LEVARYEA

-549 VENWSLGEDL
+549 VENWSLSEDL

>member
-1 MFTSGLG
+1 MFTSGLEA
-8 VTGGDNGELPGS
+8 TGGDKGELSVPG
-20 SSLAVAGSPVTGTGS
+20 SLAVAGAPAYGTT
-35 RRVAPG
+35 AAG
-41 TGPDTAS
+41 TD
-48 SGTASSGTA
+48 
-57 SSGTASIGKDDR
+57 DDR
-69 AEVSTTF
+69 ADVTTTTL
-76 SEGLQPPLTAGWTD
+76 SEGSSPTAVPGWTD
-90 PSSLEPAPEDSGV
+90 PSALEPPPDDSGTLR
-103 QRRSRWIR
+103 RRSRWLR
-111 RYQRGLIVADLAT
+111 QYQRGLVVADLTT
-124 AWVAIATAY
+124 AWAAIAVAY
-133 LLRFGLSTS
+133 LLRFGMSASAPLN
-142 VLPNALVAAVLPLG
+142 VLAAVVLPLG
-156 WVALIGINHGYGARL
+156 WVALIGVNHGYGARL

-179 QKIFRAFL
+179 QRVFRAFL
-187 HMTALIAFISFVTDA
+187 HLTALISFIAFVTDA
-202 EFARGFV
+202 DFARGFV

-216 LCLNLLTRYAARK
+216 LCLNLLARYGARK
-229 WLHAQRARGR
+229 WLHAERARGR
-239 AMKSVLLV
+239 ALKTVLLV
-247 GDAEAISKFSMVLRR
+247 GDAEAITKFSMVLRR
-262 DEYAGLRVVGAC
+262 DQYAGLRVVGAC
-274 VPSEVIADM
+274 VPSEVIADIH
-283 RTIDTLG
+283 TIDTLG

-320 GAIGPEKL
+320 GALGPEKL

-333 QLEGSSTDLMVSPG
+333 QLEGSSTDLVVSPG

-356 HVMPVAGLP
+356 HILPVAGLP
-365 LLHVEEPKFT
+365 LLHVEEPKFS

-385 DRSVAALALLLLSPL
+385 DRSVAAVALVLLSPV
-400 FLVLILAVRF
+400 FLALTLAVRL
-410 TSSGPALFRQIRVG
+410 TSSGPALFRQVRVG

-450 EQSDHGDGVLFKMRE
+450 DQSDHGDGVLFKMRE

-482 ELPQLI
+482 ELPQLF
-488 NVVLGTMSL
+488 NVLTGTMSL

-527 LWQISGRSD
+527 LWQVSGRSD

-567 AVAAGS
+567 AVIRGS

>member
-1 MFTSGLG
+1 MAGTPAASAASGALR
-8 VTGGDNGELPGS
+8 P
-20 SSLAVAGSPVTGTGS
+20 
-35 RRVAPG
+35 AP
-41 TGPDTAS
+41 
-48 SGTASSGTA
+48 
-57 SSGTASIGKDDR
+57 DD
-69 AEVSTTF
+69 VSTTF
-76 SEGLQPPLTAGWTD
+76 SEGLQPSVLAGWTD
-90 PSSLEPAPEDSGV
+90 ASSLEPAPEDSGTL
-103 QRRSRWIR
+103 RRSRWLGQ
-111 RYQRGLIVADLAT
+111 YQRGLVVADLTT
-124 AWVAIATAY
+124 AWAASAIAY
-133 LLRFGLSTS
+133 LLRYGANTS
-142 VLPNALVAAVLPLG
+142 APLTMVVAAMLPLA
-156 WVALIGINHGYGARL
+156 WIALIGFNHGYGARL

-179 QKIFRAFL
+179 QRIFRAFL
-187 HMTALIAFISFVTDA
+187 HLTALIAFGSFVTHADL
-202 EFARGFV
+202 ARGFV

-216 LCLNLLTRYAARK
+216 LCLNLVARYAARK

-239 AMKSVLLV
+239 ALKSVLLV
-247 GDAEAISKFSMVLRR
+247 GDAEAIIKFSMVLRR
-262 DEYAGLRVVGAC
+262 DQYAGLRVAGAC

-283 RTIDTLG
+283 QTIDSLG

-356 HVMPVAGLP
+356 HILPVAGLP

-385 DRSVAALALLLLSPL
+385 DRSVAAVALLLLSPV
-400 FLVLILAVRF
+400 FLVLTLAVRL
-410 TSSGPALFRQIRVG
+410 TSSGPALFRQVRVG

-450 EQSDHGDGVLFKMRE
+450 ELSDHGDGVLFKMRE

-482 ELPQLI
+482 ELPQLV
-488 NVVLGTMSL
+488 NVLTGRMSL

>member
-1 MFTSGLG
+1 MNTAPS
-8 VTGGDNGELPGS
+8 D
-20 SSLAVAGSPVTGTGS
+20 SLAPAL
-35 RRVAPG
+35 
-41 TGPDTAS
+41 PDWGDAS
-48 SGTASSGTA
+48 A
-57 SSGTASIGKDDR
+57 
-69 AEVSTTF
+69 
-76 SEGLQPPLTAGWTD
+76 
-90 PSSLEPAPEDSGV
+90 LEPAPDDTGAIR
-103 QRRSRWIR
+103 RRSRWLR
-111 RYQRGLIVADLAT
+111 QYQGGLLVADLVT
-124 AWVAIATAY
+124 AWLAVGIGY
-133 LLRFGLSTS
+133 LLRFGTAGAPIPT
-142 VLPNALVAAVLPLG
+142 VAVAAVLPLA
-156 WVALIGINHGYGARL
+156 WVALIGVNHGYHPRL

-179 QKIFRAFL
+179 QRIFRAFL
-187 HMTALIAFISFVTDA
+187 YLTALISFASFVTHADL
-202 EFARGFV
+202 ARGFV

-216 LCLNLLTRYAARK
+216 LGLNLVARYAARK

-239 AMKSVLLV
+239 ALKSVLLV
-247 GDAEAISKFSMVLRR
+247 GDSEAITKFSAVLRR
-262 DEYAGLRVVGAC
+262 DQYAGLRVAGAC
-274 VPSEVIADM
+274 VPSELVADM
-283 RTIDTLG
+283 LTIDTLA

-320 GAIGPEKL
+320 GALGPEKL

-333 QLEGSSTDLMVSPG
+333 QLEGSSTELVVSPG

-356 HVMPVAGLP
+356 HILPVAGLP
-365 LLHVEEPKFT
+365 LLHVDEPKFT

-385 DRSVAALALLLLSPL
+385 DRSLAAVALVLLSPL
-400 FLVLILAVRF
+400 FLALVLAVRL
-410 TSSGPALFRQIRVG
+410 TSSGPALFRQVRVG

-465 DPRVTRVGRFL
+465 DPRVTRVGKFL

-488 NVVLGTMSL
+488 NVVFGTMSL

-549 VENWSLGEDL
+549 VENWSLSEDL
-559 FILWKTAR
+559 FILWKTVR
-567 AVAAGS
+567 AVARGS

>member
-1 MFTSGLG
+1 MFTSGLD
-8 VTGGDNGELPGS
+8 VTGGDNGELPAS

-35 RRVAPG
+35 RRVSTG
-41 TGPDTAS
+41 TGP
-48 SGTASSGTA
+48 GTASSGTA
-57 SSGTASIGKDDR
+57 STGKDDR
-69 AEVSTTF
+69 TEVSTTF
-76 SEGLQPPLTAGWTD
+76 SDDLQPPLTAGWTD

-124 AWVAIATAY
+124 AWAAIAVAY

-142 VLPNALVAAVLPLG
+142 APPNALVAAVLPLG
-156 WVALIGINHGYGARL
+156 WVALIGVNHGYGARL

-202 EFARGFV
+202 QFARGFV

-239 AMKSVLLV
+239 AMKKVLLV

-290 EADVPLLGDVD
+290 DADVLLLGDVD

-385 DRSVAALALLLLSPL
+385 DRSVAALALLVLSPL
-400 FLVLILAVRF
+400 FLVLTLAVRL

-450 EQSDHGDGVLFKMRE
+450 EQSDHGDGVLFKMKE
-465 DPRVTRVGRFL
+465 DPRVTRVGKFL

-559 FILWKTAR
+559 FILWKTVR
-567 AVAAGS
+567 AVARGS